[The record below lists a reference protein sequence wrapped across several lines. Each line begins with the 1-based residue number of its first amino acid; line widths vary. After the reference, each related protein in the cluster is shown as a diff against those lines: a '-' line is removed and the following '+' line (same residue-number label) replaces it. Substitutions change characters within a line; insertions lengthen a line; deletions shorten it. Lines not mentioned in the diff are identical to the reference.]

1 MRSTNYKGSTTKQS
15 RCTNERWTNGR
26 WTREPEN
33 STNSEWSGYSL
44 RKAGKVYQ
52 CRVAVPT
59 GAGNQ
64 RENEEEPL
72 YQRALA
78 VRKVLGP
85 EHPDTDNADWA
96 LRNTEQVRRDKAAVT
111 TGAGNP
117 RESTATR
124 APGHSPNSEK
134 SGCALQWA
142 GQQNRCTN
150 RRKKV
155 LAPEHPDRATT
166 LNLAGLYKGR
176 GKYIRRGGTAIPT
189 DQRAS
194 LRPKSDR
201 SQVYNPSSQFVE
213 MVYWNHWQK
222 FGQRRMEVL
231 GTLWP
236 FHPGILVAQQCVGRE
251 EGVLHLPFVFED
263 DIGDDFPD

>member
-1 MRSTNYKGSTTKQS
+1 MTPTVWYLMNSGTFQRTKEFAQMMVSISEVILGTEHPNKVIPSNMRSTNYKGSTTKQS

-26 WTREPEN
+26 WTRESEN

-64 RENEEEPL
+64 RESVRT
-72 YQRALA
+72 RASEHSRTLDSSTKGRA
-78 VRKVLGP
+78 IKTRKSRCTNGR
-85 EHPDTDNADWA
+85 W
-96 LRNTEQVRRDKAAVT
+96 QS
-111 TGAGNP
+111 G
-117 RESTATR
+117 STATR

-201 SQVYNPSSQFVE
+201 SQ
-213 MVYWNHWQK
+213 
-222 FGQRRMEVL
+222 
-231 GTLWP
+231 
-236 FHPGILVAQQCVGRE
+236 
-251 EGVLHLPFVFED
+251 
-263 DIGDDFPD
+263 